1 MILRGIFHVVYMFST
16 IFHVISRKVGL
27 FSDSVLH
34 SRESKLLTENRLECK
49 RRVDF
54 RPLFSCFEHIWV
66 PDKQAKTISARYSVI
81 KIENSKM
88 KISDYTYIHGCM
100 T

>member
-54 RPLFSCFEHIWV
+54 RPLFF
-66 PDKQAKTISARYSVI
+66 
-81 KIENSKM
+81 M
-88 KISDYTYIHGCM
+88 L
-100 T
+100 